1 MENIHYIIIGAIVLF
16 IIGIV
21 VYFQTRNKNNEDGV
35 KKVNRSNKREN
46 FRLRIDIED
55 ALVEITQIGE
65 SEVKTTEVCEIVDVS
80 ANGMGVYSDHDY
92 PIRQKVHIKVLF
104 KLNFREFSMEGML
117 VRKVEA
123 SNKDKI
129 LYGIKF
135 INLSDSDENR
145 LQKEIAAIDNS
156 RRLKPIR

>member
-1 MENIHYIIIGAIVLF
+1 MDIQTIIIGSLL
-16 IIGIV
+16 IIMIGLV
-21 VYFQTRNKNNEDGV
+21 VYYNTRNKIVEKEIPSADRG
-35 KKVNRSNKREN
+35 NKRDN

-55 ALVEITQIGE
+55 ALVEITRIGD
-65 SEVKTTEVCEIVDVS
+65 SQVNSSEVCEIVDVS
-80 ANGMGVYSDHDY
+80 ASGMGVYSDHDY
-92 PIRQKVHIKVLF
+92 PIRQKVFIKVLF
-104 KLNFREFSMEGML
+104 KLNFKEFSMDGEL

-135 INLSDSDENR
+135 TNLSEGEENR

-156 RRLKPIR
+156 RRLRPIR

>member
-1 MENIHYIIIGAIVLF
+1 LDIQFIVIFSLVILLIGTIV
-16 IIGIV
+16 
-21 VYFQTRNKNNEDGV
+21 YYNSRKKKNEEEV
-35 KKVNRSNKREN
+35 KEVNRNNKRDN

-55 ALVEITQIGE
+55 ARVEITQIGD
-65 SEVKTTEVCEIVDVS
+65 SKVNKSEVCEIVDVS
-80 ANGMGVYSDHDY
+80 ASGMGVYSDHDY
-92 PIRQKVHIKVLF
+92 PIREKVHIKVLF
-104 KLNFREFSMEGML
+104 KLNFREFSMDGMF

-135 INLSDSDENR
+135 INLSEGDENR

>member
-1 MENIHYIIIGAIVLF
+1 LDIQFIVISSLVILLIGTIV
-16 IIGIV
+16 
-21 VYFQTRNKNNEDGV
+21 YYNSRKKKNGDEV
-35 KKVNRSNKREN
+35 KEVSGNNKRDN

-55 ALVEITQIGE
+55 AMVEITQIGD
-65 SEVKTTEVCEIVDVS
+65 SKVNKSEVCEIVDVS
-80 ANGMGVYSDHDY
+80 ASGMGVYSDHDY
-92 PIRQKVHIKVLF
+92 PIREKVHIKVLF
-104 KLNFREFSMEGML
+104 KLNFREFSMDGMF

-135 INLSDSDENR
+135 INLSEGDENR

-156 RRLKPIR
+156 RRLRPIR